1 MAIDPYLIGTAIL
14 APASAVL
21 TVAWIGAR
29 NSARIAWEELDKLR
43 AHSSLLSQEYLAAK
57 AKLTKFED
65 AELRRHNHLKA
76 ISAKGAAASQAVL
89 RKRREEAKA
98 KTITEFA
105 ECTIP
110 SRAKVVAPVKARRT
124 RAKKAE
130 TV

>member
-1 MAIDPYLIGTAIL
+1 MTIDPYLISTAIFG
-14 APASAVL
+14 PASAVL
-21 TVAWIGAR
+21 AVAWIGAR
-29 NSARIAWEELDKLR
+29 NGARIAWEAHEELQR
-43 AHSSLLSQEYLAAK
+43 HSAILSQEYLAAK